1 MSHPAE
7 PLHLYQECLLLSFQD
22 DKGTRDPYANL
33 GFSLGGAML
42 ADLLMLGRVS
52 VEKVKKS
59 SFLKLE
65 DGSPTGDELLDDCL
79 GKLESAK
86 RRAQLGTWVQ
96 RFAALRDLK
105 HRAAAGLCDLG
116 ILKQEVG
123 SVMLIFKRRIYP
135 ELDGRVEKEIME
147 RLRKAIFTQTREMDP
162 RTVVL
167 ISLANATGL
176 LRANFDKKKLKER
189 KRRIEQIC
197 EGEFVGKAA
206 LEAVQAAE
214 MAVVMAA
221 IIPAMVSTTVISS

>member
-1 MSHPAE
+1 MTQTPA
-7 PLHLYQECLLLSFQD
+7 LHLYQECLLLAFRD
-22 DKGTRDPYANL
+22 DVGTRDPYANL
-33 GFSLGGAML
+33 GFGLGGAML
-42 ADLLMLGRVS
+42 ADLLLLNRVS

-65 DGSPTGDELLDDCL
+65 DASTTGDELLDECL
-79 GKLESAK
+79 AKLEKAK

-96 RFAALRDLK
+96 RFGALRDLK

-116 ILKQEVG
+116 ILKEEIG

-135 ELDGRVEKEIME
+135 QLDGRVEKEILE
-147 RLRKAIFTQTREMDP
+147 RVRKAIFTQTREIDP

-167 ISLANATGL
+167 VSLADKTGL

-197 EGEFVGKAA
+197 EGEFIGKAA
-206 LEAVQAAE
+206 QEAVEAAV
-214 MAVVMAA
+214 AAATMAA
-221 IIPAMVSTTVISS
+221 IMPAMMVTTVTSS